1 DSDQDLPAVRTV
13 NHLINRWRTLQGCD
27 WRSCRGMRLKSAG
40 FEDGQIVLAVRLNPV
55 TQLTHHLDHDYP
67 LLVFRDGSSRAS
79 VDRRCNRACERFDLR
94 LESRQI
100 KRRIRTAFLAQRQL
114 FSASDDR
121 LSRP

>member
-1 DSDQDLPAVRTV
+1 
-13 NHLINRWRTLQGCD
+13 
-27 WRSCRGMRLKSAG
+27 MRLKSAG

-67 LLVFRDGSSRAS
+67 LLVFCDGSSRAS

-100 KRRIRTAFLAQRQL
+100 KRRIRKVGIAGEAVHCRDGFGRDNGIGLTGVSDVDFKL
-114 FSASDDR
+114 F
-121 LSRP
+121 